1 MPCKVG
7 ALGLDHP
14 VVHAK
19 SLLYCPLTE
28 GGVVAAAG
36 AGAGGSGGPVP
47 PHGPPGA
54 LPQHHGQGDHRDAG
68 MGFNTVVI
76 EITITN
82 QLLCCRRSV
91 LICNK
96 LWTLNLSGNQIVNQ
110 LQQF

>member
-36 AGAGGSGGPVP
+36 AGAGGGGGPVP

-68 MGFNTVVI
+68 MGLNAVVI

-82 QLLCCRRSV
+82 RLLCCRTDQ
-91 LICNK
+91 C
-96 LWTLNLSGNQIVNQ
+96 
-110 LQQF
+110 